1 MPWYEYETFE
11 KWYKSKLN
19 GRDGI
24 GVIVVART
32 LLNGKN
38 SLGNVRFSN
47 KRKNVEAV
55 PNRSIE
61 GTNSR
66 IKAIEAIHTFVSPCG
81 LVLFV

>member
-24 GVIVVART
+24 GVIVDGKDAV
-32 LLNGKN
+32 LNGKS

-47 KRKNVEAV
+47 KRKYVEAV
-55 PNRSIE
+55 PNRSMY
-61 GTNSR
+61 
-66 IKAIEAIHTFVSPCG
+66 
-81 LVLFV
+81 

>member
-11 KWYKSKLN
+11 KWNKSKLN

-47 KRKNVEAV
+47 KRKYVEAV
-55 PNRSIE
+55 PNRSMY
-61 GTNSR
+61 
-66 IKAIEAIHTFVSPCG
+66 
-81 LVLFV
+81 